1 MNKVSYINFSGDWG
15 DWGDFVVF
23 ISFFESASGQ
33 SRGDKSPGYHPGRE
47 KRKANVYADIQYL
60 LPRSPHLITKVKNI
74 NKRTCSVTGYVI
86 K

>member
-1 MNKVSYINFSGDWG
+1 VIGVIAVFFKYFSA
-15 DWGDFVVF
+15 FLLAF
-23 ISFFESASGQ
+23 GQ
-33 SRGDKSPGYHPGRE
+33 LTGDKSPGYHPGRE